1 MNACD
6 SNFDLLLRSG
16 HVIDPSQNWN
26 GVADIGIRD
35 GIVAAFGPELD
46 SAGSSNILDATG
58 TYISPG
64 WIDLHGHW
72 YEGGLYGINAE
83 LGLNHGVTTA
93 VDAGTAG
100 FANFPAFHDT
110 TILQSRAR
118 ILAYVHLSCLGLHTT
133 FAEELV
139 NLAYGRPEET
149 AMVVDRYS
157 EVTAGVKVR
166 IGSMTANHGNE
177 AFDMALRAAEMAR
190 KPLMVH
196 ISSGADERYIL
207 DSLRGGD
214 ILTHCFH
221 GNQNGM
227 FEQEHRGMISEV
239 RSARERGVIFDIGH
253 GCGSFSWDSAQ
264 RAFEHHFWP
273 DTISTD
279 LHRYSVEP
287 PWSVTMPQVLSKF
300 LALGMSLQ
308 DVIEKATV
316 APARALGRPQLGALG
331 PGSPADLVQF
341 KITSGDFVFTD
352 SAQRPKK
359 GDRMIEPLLCL
370 RGGIVYRP
378 GDVQPPM
385 RPLYPCD
392 QSVFPA
398 SAEASAA
405 IQRRRPE
412 PRKP

>member
-1 MNACD
+1 MNPD
-6 SNFDLLLRSG
+6 SSFDLLLRNA
-16 HVIDPSQNWN
+16 HVIDPSQDWN

-35 GIVAAFGPELD
+35 GVIAAFGAGLD
-46 SAGSSNILDATG
+46 PSGSRGIIEIPG
-58 TYISPG
+58 TFISPG

-100 FANFPAFHDT
+100 FANFPSFYNTA
-110 TILQSRAR
+110 ILGSRAR
-118 ILAYVHLSCLGLHTT
+118 ILAYVHLSCLGLHAT
-133 FAEELV
+133 FAEEL
-139 NLAYGRPEET
+139 LDLSYARPEET
-149 AMVVDRYS
+149 AMVIDRYTD
-157 EVTAGVKVR
+157 VTAGVKVR
-166 IGSMTANHGNE
+166 IGSMTGNHGNK
-177 AFDMALRAAEMAR
+177 ALGLALRAAEMAR

-196 ISSGADERYIL
+196 ISAGADEKYIL
-207 DSLRGGD
+207 DQLRPGD
-214 ILTHCFH
+214 VLTHCFH

-227 FEQEHRGMISEV
+227 FEPAHHGLIPEV
-239 RSARERGVIFDIGH
+239 RGARERGVIFDIGH

-308 DVIEKATV
+308 DVIAKATL
-316 APARALGRPQLGALG
+316 APARALGRPQIGTLK

-341 KITSGDFVFTD
+341 EVKAGDFTFTD
-352 SAQRPKK
+352 AAQQPKK
-359 GDRMIEPLLCL
+359 ADRMITPLLCL
-370 RGGIVYRP
+370 RGGVAYRP
-378 GDVQPPM
+378 GDLQPSM

-392 QSVFPA
+392 RSVFPPGVL
-398 SAEASAA
+398 S
-405 IQRRRPE
+405 
-412 PRKP
+412 